1 MTQPVKG
8 TRPDTLKSIV
18 RADQRSTIGL
28 NTNDLPFMGEDVWNC
43 YEFSWLGDKS
53 CPRAAMLRVVVPCDS
68 EYMVESNR

>member
-43 YEFSWLGDKS
+43 YEFSWLGDCLLYTS
-53 CPRAAMLRVVVPCDS
+53 DAAD
-68 EYMVESNR
+68 E